1 MSYLQNNV
9 SIIIPA
15 GTVISYPGVIDG
27 TNNIPPPSGW
37 LLCNGDPYSRTTY
50 SALYNVIGT
59 AYNTT
64 TTSATDFNVPNFQAA
79 FLRGA
84 GTQTYPTSGGTIYG
98 YTSDTTARTINTAQ
112 GTDVQSHT
120 HNYTAN
126 TNTHNHNLSNFHNH
140 SFDFPQGS
148 TNAHS
153 HSATTDNYTVSG
165 TSATGAKM
173 AAQYGLD
180 VNFTK
185 ASRGEIDTGTGYSN
199 FKVAAASTNLT
210 INNSTPTY
218 NSDANTSNTTPN
230 ETIPFNYAINWIIK
244 Y

>member
-37 LLCNGDPYSRTTY
+37 LLCDGATYNKSAYPALSTLLVGSYGNTSSGTTF
-50 SALYNVIGT
+50 V
-59 AYNTT
+59 
-64 TTSATDFNVPNFQAA
+64 VPNFQAA

-98 YTSDTTARTINTAQ
+98 YTSGTTARTINTAQ

-140 SFDFPQGS
+140 SFTIPQDS
-148 TNAHS
+148 ANAHS
-153 HSATTDNYTVSG
+153 HSATTGNYTVG
-165 TSATGAKM
+165 ATSTAGAEW
-173 AAQYGLD
+173 AAQPGLD
-180 VNFTK
+180 VRYTK
-185 ASRGEIDTGTGYSN
+185 ASRGEIDTETGYSN

-210 INNSTPTY
+210 INNITPTY